1 MRHYVAMT
9 TDELGEHIRAT
20 QEEYEYMDFDE
31 KNGLALRLF
40 YAWCNELESAIKE
53 NLPTEYGSV
62 WIERVDREAY
72 RFNGFG
78 ECIYDD
84 DFDEDDEFDDDDDDI
99 FDDYDEMK
107 PCDISGLC
115 SGSNCSN
122 WYNCHGSK

>member
-53 NLPTEYGSV
+53 NLPSEYGSV

-78 ECIYDD
+78 ECVD
-84 DFDEDDEFDDDDDDI
+84 DFDEDDDDDDSD
-99 FDDYDEMK
+99 FGEYDEMM

-115 SGSNCSN
+115 GGSGCRHWHS
-122 WYNCHGSK
+122 CHGSK